1 MIMNIEDLDKYCNRS
16 LDRNTISDAAYR
28 AAPFDDYCLQVF
40 FYQLQTSLRRFNEWE
55 EIVYTTIYVIISI
68 LAVIG
73 NGLVIMAV
81 LWKRAMRTNRNV
93 LILNLALSN
102 LVLALT
108 NIPFLWLPSIDFEFP
123 YSRFF
128 CKIANVLP
136 GSNIYCSTLTI
147 SVMAIDRLVSCIF
160 SGQHFRKLRDSQLIC
175 LYFKYF

>member
-1 MIMNIEDLDKYCNRS
+1 
-16 LDRNTISDAAYR
+16 
-28 AAPFDDYCLQVF
+28 
-40 FYQLQTSLRRFNEWE
+40 
-55 EIVYTTIYVIISI
+55 
-68 LAVIG
+68 
-73 NGLVIMAV
+73 MAV

-147 SVMAIDRLVSCIF
+147 SVMAIDRTWAQNFLFLHGFTASQR
-160 SGQHFRKLRDSQLIC
+160 SDSIGSPFVRNPQNNKERLTAC
-175 LYFKYF
+175 TAVRPLAHVFCSEPWETQM